1 MTVFIVILALF
12 VFVFLLFLIILCVK
26 LAALRRGKQDAD
38 REYRAQTYGKMSFE
52 GTVKHLTILP
62 LIDFFTDDERLM
74 TESGVSYHITAD
86 DTAILMDVGFNSA
99 GTHPSPLLHNL
110 TTLGVSLDALDAL
123 FISHVHLDH
132 VGGVT
137 DQKEHTF
144 SISQGPVSLP
154 AIPVYT
160 PDTISPSAWNPG
172 PIPQVIPDPILIQPG
187 IASIGAIPR
196 YLFHLGYTIEHSLA
210 VNLAGKGIALII
222 GCGHQTI
229 ERIIE
234 RTKMLFDEPIYAII
248 GGLHYP
254 VNGGRMWKG
263 PLNIQ
268 RIVGSDRPPWI
279 SITEEDV
286 DKAVT
291 VMEKEHPHCMALSA
305 HDSSDWSIEQ
315 FRSAFGDRFQVIRV
329 GKSITL

>member
-1 MTVFIVILALF
+1 MTVFIVILALI
-12 VFVFLLFLIILCVK
+12 VCVFLLFALILCVK
-26 LAALRRGKQDAD
+26 LAELRRGKEDAD
-38 REYRAQTYGKMSFE
+38 REYHSQTYGKMSFQ
-52 GTVKHLTILP
+52 GSVNHLTILP
-62 LIDFFTDDERLM
+62 LIDYYTDDDRLM
-74 TESGVSYHITAD
+74 TEPGVSYHVTAD
-86 DTAILMDVGFNSA
+86 DTAIFMDVGFNERRA
-99 GTHPSPLLHNL
+99 HPSPLLHNI
-110 TTLGVSLDALDAL
+110 TTLGVSMDSLDAF

-132 VGGVT
+132 VGGIT
-137 DQKEHTF
+137 ERKEHTF
-144 SISQGPVSLP
+144 SISQGPVPLP

-172 PIPQVIPDPILIQPG
+172 PIPQVIPNPTLIQPG
-187 IASIGAIPR
+187 IASIGIIPR

-268 RIVGSDRPPWI
+268 RIVGSDLPPWI
-279 SITEEDV
+279 SITEDDV
-286 DKAVT
+286 DRAIT
-291 VMEKEHPHCMALSA
+291 VIEKDHPRCVALSA
-305 HDSSDWSIEQ
+305 HDSSDWSIER
-315 FRSAFGDRFQVIRV
+315 FRTAFRDRFQVIRV
-329 GKSITL
+329 GESIHL